1 MVMDRSDLLG
11 KLYTSALL
19 DGGLSGVLS
28 DLAIIYPELPITYQ
42 AQCVYET
49 QVYDCAMFNH
59 GSDAE
64 IHLSQAQSA
73 NPFPPIALKCDVSDV
88 AITEHFIRPQDVEK
102 TDFYDEYLKHH
113 REINRAFG
121 IILHRHGA
129 DSAFVA
135 ANLPRTMKKREER
148 HVLELFRFL
157 RPHLQG
163 AFNLILEVAKR
174 KSTLTNPTFWL
185 DQIPTSACVV
195 SPDGKVQHF
204 NGRAARMFQLARNL
218 YMDKMVRLSARK
230 ADTHKAL
237 HNALQKASMSSTAV
251 GPVPLVPGRQ
261 GGPFAFILPIHERE
275 QIHPGLAPFIAPTLP
290 LLVTIF
296 DPDEAPKK
304 SERILAAA
312 LGLSERESLLVQEL
326 ILGASLREASNNLQI
341 SYNTARNQLASAT
354 SKTGSH
360 SQSDIIRRGT
370 QILARLGDASLG
382 SGQSEP

>member
-1 MVMDRSDLLG
+1 MAMDRSDLLG

-19 DGGLSGVLS
+19 DGGLTDVLS
-28 DLAIIYPELPITYQ
+28 DLAVIYPDLPITYQ

-59 GSDAE
+59 GDDAE

-73 NPFPPIALKCDVSDV
+73 NPFPPIALKCDLSDV

-102 TDFYDEYLKHH
+102 TDFYDEYLQHH
-113 REINRAFG
+113 GEINRAFG
-121 IILHRHGA
+121 IILHRHGS

-135 ANLPRTMKKREER
+135 ANLPRTMKKRDEQL
-148 HVLELFRFL
+148 VLELFRFL

-163 AFNLILEVAKR
+163 AFSLILEVAKR
-174 KSTLTNPTFWL
+174 KSTLTNPGFWL
-185 DQIPTSACVV
+185 DQIPTFACVV
-195 SPDGKVQHF
+195 SPDGKILHL
-204 NGRAARMFQLARNL
+204 NGQADRMLKRAGTL
-218 YMDKMVRLSARK
+218 YIDRMVRLSARRP
-230 ADTHKAL
+230 DTHKAL
-237 HNALQKASMSSTAV
+237 RDALEKAARISTAI
-251 GPVPLVPGRQ
+251 GPMPLLPGKQ
-261 GGPFAFILPIHERE
+261 GGPFAFVLPIHERE

-296 DPDEAPKK
+296 DPDEAPRK
-304 SERILAAA
+304 SDRILAAA

-326 ILGASLREASNNLQI
+326 ILGSSLREASENLQI

-370 QILARLGDASLG
+370 QILARLGDRTDR
-382 SGQSEP
+382 SEQN